1 MRLVPSGNRSAGK
14 LGQRGASLALL
25 RTLLK
30 VYGQPSSRS
39 HGCGKEALHEHAI
52 IAITNDD
59 ERASQASTEE
69 QRARESRDPMR
80 RRESGATCCI
90 CEAFSAFVAPQRC
103 APTPGQPHAFPR
115 LGAEGPA
122 GSEVVPR
129 TSGARVPQLRRLL
142 SHREDSQAKSHQRL
156 VTLPRSIDITTT
168 RQGSLT
174 LHCPRTI
181 DATRLG
187 DGRRGA
193 QDTIAVSDRVVGN
206 EGSPS
211 HPHPA
216 VGADEP
222 REPEH

>member
-1 MRLVPSGNRSAGK
+1 MRLVPRAFRQLQRWGARSKRRRPCA
-14 LGQRGASLALL
+14 ASNSAESLWA
-25 RTLLK
+25 
-30 VYGQPSSRS
+30 PSSRS

-52 IAITNDD
+52 VAITNDD
-59 ERASQASTEE
+59 ERASAS
-69 QRARESRDPMR
+69 SVNG
-80 RRESGATCCI
+80 GAASSQLKRSDAATRIRFNC
-90 CEAFSAFVAPQRC
+90 VAPQRG
-103 APTPGQPHAFPR
+103 APTPGQPTPSLA
-115 LGAEGPA
+115 
-122 GSEVVPR
+122 SEVVPR
-129 TSGARVPQLRRLL
+129 SSGARVPQFRRLL

-181 DATRLG
+181 DATRLDRLG
-187 DGRRGA
+187 DWRRGA
-193 QDTIAVSDRVVGN
+193 QDTIAFSDRVGGN
-206 EGSPS
+206 EGSRS